1 MTLEDA
7 PTWLIHDLHDGLAWR
22 RVPDTVEPLDLV
34 DARLTAATR
43 TPRRCCA
50 GCRALHPILGLAA
63 ATAAA
68 TRSCCRSCSGRS
80 VPNEQAAADCGG
92 TGRQERSRVVVFSC
106 QPSSARMAS
115 SRQRGRCW
123 RSAHSGPGPLEPV
136 LTEARRASTGP
147 DRFAQF
153 DGRTWT
159 RHPHRAHR
167 PGPFQFLLDSL
178 RVVLHE
184 LRYISNSPD
193 APLMTDEGSASALV
207 CTTPR
212 RSNPKGLRLRQLA
225 ATAGSERKERRSPP
239 LRMVAEHTRCTRAL
253 RRASKRTP
261 WAGPA
266 ISGEHH
272 HRDSDLDD
280 SDDTLHNHVPV
291 RPLRSNPAGQLCGAR
306 QRARGW
312 RRPRTP
318 EGSPRRPSATAAE
331 RRSSAPTRT
340 PRSAT
345 RLPTTETPPE
355 PGIRHT
361 VTSRTSGDRARMTT
375 SEA

>member
-1 MTLEDA
+1 MFPWSRSSPPREDPSVPAVEQLLDAAAARGSGAAPARDGRAVVTHALWICACVTLEDA

-153 DGRTWT
+153 DGRT
-159 RHPHRAHR
+159 
-167 PGPFQFLLDSL
+167 
-178 RVVLHE
+178 
-184 LRYISNSPD
+184 
-193 APLMTDEGSASALV
+193 
-207 CTTPR
+207 
-212 RSNPKGLRLRQLA
+212 
-225 ATAGSERKERRSPP
+225 
-239 LRMVAEHTRCTRAL
+239 
-253 RRASKRTP
+253 
-261 WAGPA
+261 
-266 ISGEHH
+266 
-272 HRDSDLDD
+272 
-280 SDDTLHNHVPV
+280 
-291 RPLRSNPAGQLCGAR
+291 
-306 QRARGW
+306 
-312 RRPRTP
+312 
-318 EGSPRRPSATAAE
+318 
-331 RRSSAPTRT
+331 
-340 PRSAT
+340 
-345 RLPTTETPPE
+345 
-355 PGIRHT
+355 
-361 VTSRTSGDRARMTT
+361 
-375 SEA
+375 